1 MPWYLTSG
9 RLVFSFMNVPAG
21 VAPILIVVLLVAVVI
36 VLFTGI
42 LTMAIGGR
50 FTPNFRNKL
59 MKTRVIIQG
68 LIFIIVVITFTVALF
83 R

>member
-1 MPWYLTSG
+1 
-9 RLVFSFMNVPAG
+9 MNVPAG
-21 VAPILIVVLLVAVVI
+21 LAPILIVVLLVAVVI
-36 VLFTGI
+36 VLFTGL
-42 LTMAIGGR
+42 LTMAISGR
-50 FTPNFRNKL
+50 FAPEFRNKL

>member
-1 MPWYLTSG
+1 
-9 RLVFSFMNVPAG
+9 MNVPAG
-21 VAPILIVVLLVAVVI
+21 LAPILIVVLLVAVVI
-36 VLFTGI
+36 VLFTWL

-50 FTPNFRNKL
+50 FTPEFRNKL

>member
-1 MPWYLTSG
+1 MTWYFTSG
-9 RLVFSFMNVPAG
+9 RLIFSFMNVPAG
-21 VAPILIVVLLVAVVI
+21 LAPILIVVLLVAVVI
-36 VLFTGI
+36 VLFTGL
-42 LTMAIGGR
+42 LTMAISGR
-50 FTPNFRNKL
+50 FTPEFRNKL

>member
-1 MPWYLTSG
+1 
-9 RLVFSFMNVPAG
+9 MNVPAG
-21 VAPILIVVLLVAVVI
+21 LVPVLIVVLLVAVVI

-68 LIFIIVVITFTVALF
+68 IIFIIVVITFTIALF

>member
-1 MPWYLTSG
+1 
-9 RLVFSFMNVPAG
+9 MNVSAG
-21 VAPILIVVLLVAVVI
+21 LAPILIVVLLVAVVI
-36 VLFTGI
+36 VLFTGL

-50 FTPNFRNKL
+50 FTPEFRNKL

-68 LIFIIVVITFTVALF
+68 LIFMIVVITFAVAVF